1 MPSFRQPDV
10 EERKQAAIAAKQAM
24 LNRFKAAASDPE
36 LEKRKAERAAV
47 AAARQER
54 EAKREAARKLREAE
68 KAEQKARE
76 AERLAEEQSKAEAE
90 AARLVAEEE
99 ELNQMILADQK
110 AARDARYAARKL
122 AKKQRRKGLL
132 QEYEFMMEKRKK
144 SS

>member
-1 MPSFRQPDV
+1 MPSFRQPDI

-47 AAARQER
+47 VAARQKREAER
-54 EAKREAARKLREAE
+54 EAERKKKEAE
-68 KAEQKARE
+68 LAAEKARE
-76 AERLAEEQSKAEAE
+76 AERLAEEQRKTEAE

-99 ELNQMILADQK
+99 ELNQMMLAEQK

-144 SS
+144 SN